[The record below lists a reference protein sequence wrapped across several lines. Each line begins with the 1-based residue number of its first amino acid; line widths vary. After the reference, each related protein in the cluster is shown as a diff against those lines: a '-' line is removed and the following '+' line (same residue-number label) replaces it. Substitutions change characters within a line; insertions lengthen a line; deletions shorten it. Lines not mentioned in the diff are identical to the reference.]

1 MYYCAITAEKS
12 LEIPKER
19 YIQQLKKQLLMN
31 LIN

>member
-19 YIQQLKKQLLMN
+19 YIQQLKKQQIIGELD
-31 LIN
+31 